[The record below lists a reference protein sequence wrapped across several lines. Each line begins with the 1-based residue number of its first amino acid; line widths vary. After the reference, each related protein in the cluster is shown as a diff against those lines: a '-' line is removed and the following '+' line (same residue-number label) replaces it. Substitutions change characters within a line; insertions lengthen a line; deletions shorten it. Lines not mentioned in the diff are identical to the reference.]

1 VVYFLSPDTV
11 SPGFWPRPGA
21 LISLTLVF
29 RLFEGLIVALAIE
42 PLILSMLARLDV
54 FVVRVVGVLLV
65 PVDIFLNSELPG
77 GSDLLVL
84 GLHNNPFMFASAMG
98 NRLHLSISF
107 NICSLASI
115 FFLLR
120 ASTSR

>member
-1 VVYFLSPDTV
+1 MSVNPT
-11 SPGFWPRPGA
+11 

-65 PVDIFLNSELPG
+65 PVDYHTRSE
-77 GSDLLVL
+77 
-84 GLHNNPFMFASAMG
+84 
-98 NRLHLSISF
+98 
-107 NICSLASI
+107 
-115 FFLLR
+115 
-120 ASTSR
+120 